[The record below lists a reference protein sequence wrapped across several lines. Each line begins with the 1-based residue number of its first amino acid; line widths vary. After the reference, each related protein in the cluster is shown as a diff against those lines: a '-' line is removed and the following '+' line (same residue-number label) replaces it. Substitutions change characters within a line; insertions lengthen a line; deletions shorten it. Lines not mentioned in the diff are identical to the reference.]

1 MSESYFDRLKEI
13 MSKYP
18 PGEFEKL
25 LEEAHP
31 DVKEAFQI
39 LMTIAVKLM
48 EQLRMSYEERT
59 ELIKMVEEIR
69 EEIEKGLEKL
79 KFELDLR
86 AIKRMSDILT
96 SQRHHIR

>member
-31 DVKEAFQI
+31 DVKEAYQI
-39 LMTIAVKLM
+39 LLKIVAKLL
-48 EQLRMSYEERT
+48 EQLGMSYEERT
-59 ELIKMVEEIR
+59 ELIKMVKEIR
-69 EEIEKGLEKL
+69 EEIEEGLEKL

-86 AIKRMSDILT
+86 VIKRVAEALKI
-96 SQRHHIR
+96 

>member
-1 MSESYFDRLKEI
+1 VSESYFDRLKEI
-13 MSKYP
+13 VSKYP
-18 PGEFEKL
+18 SGEFEKL

-39 LMTIAVKLM
+39 LMTIAVKLL
-48 EQLRMSYEERT
+48 EQLRVSYEERT

-69 EEIEKGLEKL
+69 EEIDEGLKKL

-86 AIKRMSDILT
+86 AIERIAEALN
-96 SQRHHIR
+96 I